1 MSVDAELYDTVLIR
15 DTCANSRTKIK
26 NYFFHNIYEQKNFKY
41 NSDYDELMLLDVLEG
56 TKTQLEYLKRFIPF
70 LIIIAFGAL
79 SWILWIVM
87 CVCYKKPKGCLKR
100 YTKTNT
106 TTRRICFFIYIGFA
120 STILIL
126 MVISIIYLQLSRSD
140 LNGTICTLSML
151 RYEMMYGQSLLGKED
166 FKKPFW
172 YGIKSLSDNIVK
184 VQNLL
189 GILSTNCLN
198 KIKDSS
204 SYLLRPVGSTSQEK
218 TYNEEGKKL
227 KDRLEQLY
235 RKFNPN
241 EASSKI
247 SFTDPKDA
255 SQSIIPL
262 YISNMGY
269 KENDETYT
277 GKILYDYQIHYEYL
291 INTITDPILE
301 ICDVLGDSSNPYTD
315 LNNAL
320 DNYNDIIKTIDES
333 MNIVANYITNY
344 LSKYLVNLKSIYFLF
359 FFILLILMGATLAIL
374 TILISIYYFKPMS
387 ALFSSIKSMLYFMNF
402 LMIFG
407 LIFSGI
413 TGVFSIYFA
422 NASDIIDCTY
432 SSKNI
437 GSDNPRVI
445 PRTTDSSVLTR
456 CIRGD
461 GNLLDK
467 FSSDNARKVIYNLKK
482 LNSIYM
488 AIIDANK
495 RMNPDN
501 GENNV
506 YNTLNSIE
514 KVIQEFTFMKDE
526 FSLTTSKKEHG
537 ELDITYMLNELNRY
551 TFAGMKYQKICPDA
565 TYDIWTL
572 RQNTNPTVQI
582 QDNEKA
588 INSRSVIHD
597 SIGTSDYTTVCPL
610 QNNPFFT
617 SIQTAATKYHTSLT
631 QYNTGNQALLNKI
644 LNGDS
649 PVVGLSQMKDEFQT
663 DFIDKMKITI
673 KIIKEEI
680 ADPFWKVFGEL
691 VNDKTKYSGIEDA
704 EKIDI
709 FGWLNCSVLG
719 KNYNITMNTIKTT
732 FVTDL
737 KVVTY
742 CSLIS
747 EGLIIALYFIIV
759 SLANNIRDKE
769 YEKNENKYDIESK
782 KDDGEI
788 FEIVQN
794 NKYKDKYE
802 YEGELITFS
811 KKHKNK
817 SKAHK
822 KENNSYITTNE
833 DILYYKNDKTNEII
847 NKEDIDSIKKD
858 LPKNMITVPKIDI
871 AENIEAIKNVD
882 MRKLVDKQ
890 GKAVMHPIRLS
901 INSPLGVMEASDKY
915 AHKYTYDIFEP
926 VKEDD
931 SENNNSGIENGSF
944 YQNNKKDKKDQKDKK
959 KKGKD
964 KDKDKKSN
972 KSSEFSF

>member
-1 MSVDAELYDTVLIR
+1 MSIDADLYDTVLIR
-15 DTCANSRTKIK
+15 DTCGNSRTKIK
-26 NYFFHNIYEQKNFKY
+26 NYFFHNTYEIKNFKY

-56 TKTQLEYLKRFIPF
+56 SKTLLEYLKSFIPF

-87 CVCYKKPKGCLKR
+87 CVCYNKPKGCLKR
-100 YTKTNT
+100 YTKANA

-126 MVISIIYLQLSRSD
+126 MVISIVYLQLSKSD

-172 YGIKSLSDNIVK
+172 YGIDSLSDNIQK
-184 VQNLL
+184 VQTLL
-189 GILSTNCLN
+189 GELSTNCQD
-198 KIKDSS
+198 KIKDST
-204 SYLLRPVGSTSQEK
+204 STL
-218 TYNEEGKKL
+218 KKNDITIDHVTL
-227 KDRLEQLY
+227 KENIFDKAGRILKERLENLY
-235 RKFNPN
+235 TKYKTEKIQFNDPN
-241 EASSKI
+241 GE
-247 SFTDPKDA
+247 
-255 SQSIIPL
+255 SQNVVPL
-262 YISNMGY
+262 YISNLGY

-291 INTITDPILE
+291 INKITDPIIE
-301 ICDVLGDSSNPYTD
+301 MCDVFHDTSNSYNHLITA
-315 LNNAL
+315 LNNY
-320 DNYNDIIKTIDES
+320 DNVIRTLDES

-344 LSKYLVNLKSIYFLF
+344 LSKYLMNLKSIYFLF
-359 FFILLILMGATLAIL
+359 FFILLILMGATIAIL
-374 TILISIYYFKPMS
+374 TILISIYYFKPLS

-422 NASDIIDCTY
+422 NASDIIDCAY

-445 PRTTDSSVLTR
+445 PRTSVSSVLTR

-461 GNLLDK
+461 GNLLDEYSNDDAK
-467 FSSDNARKVIYNLKK
+467 KVIFNLKK
-482 LNSIYM
+482 LNSIY
-488 AIIDANK
+488 AIIIDAYK
-495 RMNPDN
+495 RIYPDN
-501 GENNV
+501 GEDNV
-506 YNTLNSIE
+506 YNTFNSIAQ
-514 KVIQEFTFMKDE
+514 VIKDFQFMIDE

-537 ELDITYMLNELNRY
+537 DLDITNMLNELNRY
-551 TFAGMKYQKICPDA
+551 TFAGMKYQTICPTS
-565 TYDIWTL
+565 TYVLWTL
-572 RQNTNPTVQI
+572 RKDANPTIQI
-582 QDNEKA
+582 QDKEKEIKSQSIIEDTFDA
-588 INSRSVIHD
+588 TDYVDACPSDINIQD
-597 SIGTSDYTTVCPL
+597 SAQHY
-610 QNNPFFT
+610 
-617 SIQTAATKYHTSLT
+617 YTSLHS
-631 QYNTGNQALLNKI
+631 YYGENKILLNKI
-644 LNGDS
+644 LYDITGNGTTD
-649 PVVGLSQMKDEFQT
+649 GLSQIKADFESSFIQNMKG
-663 DFIDKMKITI
+663 TI
-673 KIIKEEI
+673 KIIKESI
-680 ADPFWKVFGEL
+680 ADPFWEAFGEL
-691 VNDKTKYSGIEDA
+691 INDKARYSGIEDA
-704 EKIDI
+704 EKADVL
-709 FGWLNCSVLG
+709 GWLNCSILG

-737 KVVTY
+737 KIVTY

-747 EGLIIALYFIIV
+747 EILIIALYFIIV

-769 YEKNENKYDIESK
+769 FEKNENKYDIESK

-788 FEIVQN
+788 FEIVPN

-802 YEGELITFS
+802 FEGDLITFS

-817 SKAHK
+817 SKGQNK
-822 KENNSYITTNE
+822 NNTYITTNE
-833 DILYYKNDKTNEII
+833 DILNYQNDKTNNISMSNEEIL
-847 NKEDIDSIKKD
+847 KSVKKD
-858 LPKNMITVPKIDI
+858 LPQSMITVPKIDV

-890 GKAVMHPIRLS
+890 GKAVMHPIRLA

-931 SENNNSGIENGSF
+931 SENNNSGIDNGSF
-944 YQNNKKDKKDQKDKK
+944 YQNNKKAKKDKKDKNDKNDKK
-959 KKGKD
+959 KN
-964 KDKDKKSN
+964 KDKDKKSH
-972 KSSEFSF
+972 KRGIR

>member
-1 MSVDAELYDTVLIR
+1 MSTDAELYDTVLIR
-15 DTCANSRTKIK
+15 DTCGNSRTKIK

-56 TKTQLEYLKRFIPF
+56 TKTQLEYLKTFIPF

-79 SWILWIVM
+79 SWILWIIM
-87 CVCYKKPKGCLKR
+87 CTCYKKPKGCLKR
-100 YTKTNT
+100 YTKANT
-106 TTRRICFFIYIGFA
+106 ITRRICYFIYLGFA

-126 MVISIIYLQLSRSD
+126 MVISIIYLQLSKSD

-172 YGIKSLSDNIVK
+172 PGIKSLPDNIEK

-189 GILSTNCLN
+189 RTLSLNCRN

-204 SYLLRPVGSTSQEK
+204 SNLLRTPAGSTSQEK

-235 RKFNPN
+235 QKFKPS
-241 EASSKI
+241 EATSKI
-247 SFTDPKDA
+247 SFTDPKDV

-291 INTITDPILE
+291 INTITDPILD
-301 ICDVLGDSSNPYTD
+301 ICDVLGDTLNLYTD
-315 LNNAL
+315 LSNAL
-320 DNYNDIIKTIDES
+320 ENYNDIIGTIDES

-359 FFILLILMGATLAIL
+359 FFILLILIGATLIIL
-374 TILISIYYFKPMS
+374 TILLSIYYFKPMS
-387 ALFSSIKSMLYFMNF
+387 ALFSSIKSMLYFLNF

-422 NASDIIDCTY
+422 NASDIIDCAY

-437 GSDNPRVI
+437 GSGNPRVI

-461 GNLLDK
+461 GNLLDQY
-467 FSSDNARKVIYNLKK
+467 SNDNARKVIYNLKK

-488 AIIDANK
+488 AIIYAYK
-495 RMNPDN
+495 RMYPDN

-514 KVIQEFTFMKDE
+514 EIIQEFTFMKDE

-551 TFAGMKYQKICPDA
+551 TFSGMKYQTICPDA
-565 TYDIWTL
+565 TYDLWTL
-572 RQNTNPTVQI
+572 RQRANPTVQI
-582 QDNEKA
+582 QDKEKT
-588 INSRSVIHD
+588 INSSSVLHD
-597 SIGTSDYTTVCPL
+597 SLGATDYTSACPL
-610 QNNPFFT
+610 QKDPLFT
-617 SIQTAATKYHTSLT
+617 SIQTAASKYLISLT
-631 QYNTGNQALLNKI
+631 QYNTGNQQLLTKI
-644 LNGDS
+644 LDGDS
-649 PVVGLSQMKDEFQT
+649 PVVGLSQIKNDFQSEFINKMKD
-663 DFIDKMKITI
+663 TI

-691 VNDKTKYSGIEDA
+691 VNDKTHYSGIEDA

-709 FGWLNCSVLG
+709 FGWLNCSILG

-732 FVTDL
+732 FVSDL

-747 EGLIIALYFIIV
+747 EALIIALYFIIV

-817 SKAHK
+817 
-822 KENNSYITTNE
+822 I
-833 DILYYKNDKTNEII
+833 
-847 NKEDIDSIKKD
+847 
-858 LPKNMITVPKIDI
+858 
-871 AENIEAIKNVD
+871 
-882 MRKLVDKQ
+882 
-890 GKAVMHPIRLS
+890 
-901 INSPLGVMEASDKY
+901 
-915 AHKYTYDIFEP
+915 
-926 VKEDD
+926 
-931 SENNNSGIENGSF
+931 
-944 YQNNKKDKKDQKDKK
+944 
-959 KKGKD
+959 
-964 KDKDKKSN
+964 
-972 KSSEFSF
+972 